1 MSPQQDN
8 DWFDPYNW
16 NQTIDIIAS
25 NQLISEFNF
34 SGRIEYGNP
43 IPHMERIPCLY
54 DSVFFSTNTTFK
66 VNIELNTE
74 ISVKSLNIWD
84 KSFDTEGFKQLTES
98 NIGKQLFSLK
108 DYNNNFLIDESLVCN
123 DPKGCLC
130 GNENSLI
137 LSKICKRVF
146 LTGCSPVECSD
157 PIRPVGHCCEICAS
171 MLTIAFKNDFN
182 LDLIRGITSAFQI
195 RPEYSSVRS
204 YLHKLNDQRF
214 QLIAVDLGEK
224 GLADRMANAIKQY
237 FNDGIYYL
245 L

>member
-1 MSPQQDN
+1 
-8 DWFDPYNW
+8 
-16 NQTIDIIAS
+16 
-25 NQLISEFNF
+25 
-34 SGRIEYGNP
+34 
-43 IPHMERIPCLY
+43 
-54 DSVFFSTNTTFK
+54 
-66 VNIELNTE
+66 
-74 ISVKSLNIWD
+74 
-84 KSFDTEGFKQLTES
+84 
-98 NIGKQLFSLK
+98 
-108 DYNNNFLIDESLVCN
+108 
-123 DPKGCLC
+123 
-130 GNENSLI
+130 
-137 LSKICKRVF
+137 
-146 LTGCSPVECSD
+146 
-157 PIRPVGHCCEICAS
+157 